1 MALHAARARA
11 TPAFLCI
18 YSFKHTSLKWNTKE
32 ERQIQTRN
40 SDSRRF
46 PMHAYVEFT
55 VPYMYSIMYWYCLQ
69 GSIRV
74 RTALPGG
81 GRDDRKIRFH
91 PNQSSSE
98 ICQLNWLMSDTVD

>member
-11 TPAFLCI
+11 TPAFL
-18 YSFKHTSLKWNTKE
+18 Y
-32 ERQIQTRN
+32 
-40 SDSRRF
+40 
-46 PMHAYVEFT
+46 AYVEFT

-98 ICQLNWLMSDTVD
+98 ICQLNWLMSDTVSVITLDSTSVITLHINTPFA